1 MSFDQT
7 LSRTRG
13 RRRPLRTVRLRRPN
27 LRLLVAAGLL
37 TALLTAGWMWLRD
50 SSLAQV
56 RVVAVTGTTSSAEP
70 RIRAAL
76 DTAARGMTTLH
87 VRQDVLAKAVARF
100 PSVAGIRTQTD
111 FPHKLTIEVLERRP
125 AAALATGDQ
134 VVAVTGDGLL
144 LRDVNAPDTV
154 PEIAIPAPVSGE
166 RVQDPKLLGALAVA
180 AAAPPALAKR
190 TISIQ
195 SGPRGLSAHLE
206 SGPPLIF
213 GSSADAAA
221 KWAAA
226 ARVLADSSS
235 VGATYLD
242 LRIPGR
248 VAAGGL
254 GPVVDEAAATPVD
267 PSAPAVSATP
277 TPNAQP

>member
-37 TALLTAGWMWLRD
+37 AALLTAGWMWLRD

-70 RIRAAL
+70 RIRDAL
-76 DTAARGMTTLH
+76 ETAARGMTTLH
-87 VRQDVLAKAVARF
+87 VRRDVLAKAVAQF

-125 AAALATGDQ
+125 AAALASGDQ
-134 VVAVTGDGLL
+134 LVAVTGSGLL

-154 PEIAIPAPVSGE
+154 PEIAVRAPVSGE

-190 TISIQ
+190 TVSIQ

-213 GSSADAAA
+213 GSSADAAS

-235 VGATYLD
+235 AGATYLD

-254 GPVVDEAAATPVD
+254 GPVVEEAAATPVD

-277 TPNAQP
+277 SPNAQP